1 MKKMILLTT
10 FLFLFSF
17 VCAAENISVNST
29 NETLNV
35 TINESVNVTQNV
47 TILPNLEIKNFFPTT
62 FKPGDSQ
69 LNIYVQNNGP
79 TLNNLGAFIEGNGYS
94 TYNLVPISI
103 LETNGKNYII
113 VTGNFRDSG
122 KINLTITING
132 EKFYQEVTVTSDK
145 TEQVVTDFGN
155 ISIQLDELKR
165 NYDLLEQKTAEK
177 KSAGYDISKINLAD
191 LKNFIRNIE
200 TAVLTKNAENALVNL
215 KLATEEY
222 NYQTKK
228 LESSPKIGLV
238 GKLRENAVLFS
249 TIAGALVTFFTLYEL
264 LKKKS
269 SKIVEKVQ
277 TVKVTTI
284 TSGKK
289 AKKKK

>member
-1 MKKMILLTT
+1 MKRLLLLTT

-17 VCAAENISVNST
+17 VCAEENISGNT
-29 NETLNV
+29 TINETLNV
-35 TINESVNVTQNV
+35 TINETINVTQNV
-47 TILPNLEIKNFFPTT
+47 TSLPPIEIKNFFPTT

-69 LNIYVQNNGP
+69 LNIYIQNNGP
-79 TLNNLGAFIEGNGYS
+79 VLNNLGAFVEGTGYS
-94 TYNLVPISI
+94 TYNVVPIST

-113 VTGNFRDSG
+113 VTGNFRESV

-132 EKFYQEVTVTSDK
+132 EKFYQEITVTSDK

-177 KSAGYDISKINLAD
+177 KSAGYDISKISLTE
-191 LKNFIRNIE
+191 LKGFIRNAE

-228 LESSPKIGLV
+228 LDSSTKIGLM

-249 TIAGALVTFFTLYEL
+249 TIAGAIVTFFTLYEL

-277 TVKVTTI
+277 TVKVTT
-284 TSGKK
+284 TTVG
-289 AKKKK
+289 KKKK